1 MDEDYIYCDGDGI
14 PRRGGDMVRLFRYDA
29 DGPPYAHNKKYVY
42 YIYDAH
48 RICRIDKKT
57 LKRTLFWDTFVRDIK
72 STKDGL
78 YAQENDLEDYD
89 SSEGCDSEDDGDD
102 DEQESDIP
110 DSCTLNFMD
119 FDAKNVKRI
128 WKGKEFD

>member
-1 MDEDYIYCDGDGI
+1 M
-14 PRRGGDMVRLFRYDA
+14 
-29 DGPPYAHNKKYVY
+29 
-42 YIYDAH
+42 
-48 RICRIDKKT
+48 
-57 LKRTLFWDTFVRDIK
+57 RDIK

-102 DEQESDIP
+102 DEQESDIL

-119 FDAKNVKRI
+119 FDAKIVKRI
-128 WKGKEFD
+128 WKGSEKIEE